1 MKTLYKILLLSL
13 LFLPRAYSSHLM
25 GGEIRAVHV
34 SGQTYKISVHLY
46 LNLVNGAS
54 AAEATQTVAVCFG
67 DGGTTELPRISTTRL
82 PDFPA
87 SVAIFEKTYTF
98 SSSGT
103 FQVAASI
110 SQRSGYLNLPNA
122 ISESLFLWTVLDTS
136 SPNNTPVLP
145 YPLIAAGV
153 KQVFSIDLKP
163 SIADNDSISV
173 RLQNVSKPSPG
184 TCGVRSLQS
193 TFFYPNDLTRNG
205 TFKVDTKNK
214 KLVWNA
220 PEIVGNY
227 VYSFV
232 VDEWRDGIVISQSY
246 HEGTIVVADRTGE
259 TVNIPQYE
267 PAGALITSV
276 PVTTVDSPEI
286 SMRLEA
292 YPVPTQ
298 DFLTFKVYTKKR
310 SAIKVQLINL
320 QGKVVKEITSKEQS
334 ILFQEELDLRLLSN
348 GIYLLKASNDLES
361 VTQKVIR

>member
-13 LFLPRAYSSHLM
+13 LFLPSAYASHLM

-34 SGQTYKISVHLY
+34 SGQTYKVSVHLY
-46 LNLVNGAS
+46 INLNVGS
-54 AAEATQTVAVCFG
+54 GDGISSQKVPVCFG
-67 DGGTTELPRISTTRL
+67 DGYTSEIPWVSTTRL
-82 PDFPA
+82 PDVA
-87 SVAIFEKTYTF
+87 VGVAIFEKTYTYP
-98 SSSGT
+98 SSGT
-103 FQVAASI
+103 FQI
-110 SQRSGYLNLPNA
+110 STAIDSRSPYLNLPNA
-122 ISESLFLWTVLDTS
+122 ITENLFLWTVLDTQ
-136 SPNNTPVLP
+136 SPNNSPVLP
-145 YPLIAAGV
+145 YPLIAAGI

-163 SIADNDSISV
+163 LVADKDSISV

-246 HEGTIVVADRTGE
+246 HEGTIVVTDRPGE

-267 PAGALITSV
+267 PAGALVTSV
-276 PVTTVDSPEI
+276 PVPTVESPEI

-292 YPVPTQ
+292 YPVPAQ
-298 DFLTFKVYTKKR
+298 DFLTFKVYSKKR
-310 SAIKVQLINL
+310 SVIKVQLINL
-320 QGKVVKEITSKEQS
+320 QGKVLKEITSKEQS